1 MTQRVSV
8 YSGFTAKLKSGPRRQ
23 FGPRRSPERFW
34 CFHRVIGP
42 IQLYGNTDL
51 QIWDA
56 PGSKLA
62 TWPTATFAL
71 YTDTHCVTALHSY
84 TTLYSAIHY
93 TAIQLYSAIHST
105 TSTTP
110 LCLVRARSTTNIC
123 RARGSDPSTSCRTS
137 AFGPLLRL
145 EQHGRRAL
153 GPARD
158 FPSLIRPSPL
168 VHFSFYNSSLTS
180 PNLANR
186 HSDEPLPCSA
196 FIYAL
201 QRL

>member
-1 MTQRVSV
+1 MPVRT
-8 YSGFTAKLKSGPRRQ
+8 TAATRLGSPLSPARARATRTTSEKGSKVAVLALDAHSHCG
-23 FGPRRSPERFW
+23 GDILARSCSCYPYAPLALARA
-34 CFHRVIGP
+34 HRVHAQSAGRV
-42 IQLYGNTDL
+42 
-51 QIWDA
+51 
-56 PGSKLA
+56 LA
-62 TWPTATFAL
+62 EVQARAR
-71 YTDTHCVTALHSY
+71 
-84 TTLYSAIHY
+84 
-93 TAIQLYSAIHST
+93 
-105 TSTTP
+105 
-110 LCLVRARSTTNIC
+110 LVRARSTTNIC